1 MKTVL
6 VYDRVN
12 KWGGAERVLLALHEI
27 FPDAD
32 LATAVYSSDK
42 AKWARVFPNVK
53 TTFLQSIPFAKDKH
67 EFLGLLTPIAFE
79 SLDLAK
85 YELVISVTSEAAK
98 GIITRPGQT
107 HICYC
112 LTPTRYLWSGYEHYF
127 SKGSLL
133 RSVAS
138 PAVSYLR
145 RWDRIAGERPDT
157 LVAISTAVAARIRKY
172 YGRDAE
178 VIFPP
183 VEIEKF
189 SADGKVRKGDFFLMV
204 GRLVS
209 YKRFDLAVGAFNRM
223 GLPLIIVGKGS
234 EEARLKRLAHNNIK
248 FVGELTDAS
257 LADYYRKCLG
267 LIFPQEEDF
276 GIVAVEAQAA
286 GAPVIAFRAG
296 GAVDTVIEG
305 KTGTFF
311 DIQSEKALMA
321 AVTRFR
327 TKNFDRQELIKNA
340 EKFSKENFQRKFR
353 ELTE

>member
-1 MKTVL
+1 
-6 VYDRVN
+6 
-12 KWGGAERVLLALHEI
+12 
-27 FPDAD
+27 
-32 LATAVYSSDK
+32 
-42 AKWARVFPNVK
+42 
-53 TTFLQSIPFAKDKH
+53 
-67 EFLGLLTPIAFE
+67 
-79 SLDLAK
+79 
-85 YELVISVTSEAAK
+85 
-98 GIITRPGQT
+98 
-107 HICYC
+107 
-112 LTPTRYLWSGYEHYF
+112 
-127 SKGSLL
+127 
-133 RSVAS
+133 
-138 PAVSYLR
+138 
-145 RWDRIAGERPDT
+145 
-157 LVAISTAVAARIRKY
+157 
-172 YGRDAE
+172 
-178 VIFPP
+178 
-183 VEIEKF
+183 
-189 SADGKVRKGDFFLMV
+189 MV